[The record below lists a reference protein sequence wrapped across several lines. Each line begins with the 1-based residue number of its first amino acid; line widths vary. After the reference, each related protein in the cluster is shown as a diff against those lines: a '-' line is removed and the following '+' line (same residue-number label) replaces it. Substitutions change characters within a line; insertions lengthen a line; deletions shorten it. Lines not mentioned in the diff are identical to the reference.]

1 MTDQPPATKKII
13 AIWPEWSATREYT
26 VGAHASTPKFFVTA
40 LGWEVTRR
48 VAQDFDLPFDNSNF
62 ASIQDLEIQLFPPLP
77 PQATLSD
84 LPDEM
89 PLIAL
94 VSPPQSITNDV
105 KQRIHNQRGGMS
117 EMRNMMLEMQQAMKW
132 QNEKIGELQKT
143 NGQHDKKL
151 EEMRKT
157 MSGQYDKKMEE
168 MRKTINGQN
177 KTINGQN
184 KRMEEMKKTINEKE
198 RQMEDM
204 RCQNEKAVNS
214 LKKDLEDV
222 KRNMATL
229 QASYEGLQHS
239 VSFLHLRYLLDEA
252 RIKVATDLGESWD
265 SLHQICKEKSYDL
278 AGYLHSRLAN
288 SSFPLPKNSIHLI
301 CYPNS
306 IRDQGNYAA
315 HNATEDQVHL
325 AITKVEAQDKR
336 VALATLYEYV
346 FQNRIVV

>member
-1 MTDQPPATKKII
+1 
-13 AIWPEWSATREYT
+13 
-26 VGAHASTPKFFVTA
+26 
-40 LGWEVTRR
+40 
-48 VAQDFDLPFDNSNF
+48 
-62 ASIQDLEIQLFPPLP
+62 
-77 PQATLSD
+77 
-84 LPDEM
+84 
-89 PLIAL
+89 
-94 VSPPQSITNDV
+94 
-105 KQRIHNQRGGMS
+105 
-117 EMRNMMLEMQQAMKW
+117 
-132 QNEKIGELQKT
+132 
-143 NGQHDKKL
+143 
-151 EEMRKT
+151 
-157 MSGQYDKKMEE
+157 
-168 MRKTINGQN
+168 
-177 KTINGQN
+177 
-184 KRMEEMKKTINEKE
+184 MKKTINEKE

-325 AITKVEAQDKR
+325 AITRVEAQDKR

-346 FQNRIVV
+346 FKNRIAV